1 MAILERP
8 AAPPGLDDRKRRGG
22 DRILVAAIVALS
34 GLGLLMIYSAT
45 RVSLQG
51 SDLPDSVTMER
62 QLIFVTAGLLVLY
75 GLSRYDYR
83 NLRDLLPFLY
93 GVVLVLL
100 LAVFAFDPIKGA
112 RRWIPLPFFNLQPA
126 EFTKIVI
133 ILGLAVLLIPGP
145 EEDGSRLSWAKVGKA
160 LVLVGVPAA
169 LIFVQPDLGTML
181 AIPFVLLVML
191 FAAGANWRQLALL
204 AGSAVA
210 AAVAVV
216 SLGMLESYQLD
227 RIRVLFD
234 PDIDPQGIGW
244 NLRQSKLAIGSGQLF
259 GKGLF
264 EGTQTNL
271 QFVPEQENDFIFTAL
286 GEQLGFAGGIVAL
299 FLYAVIVWRLLVI
312 AANARDRF
320 GALVAAGLAGLLV
333 FHVFVNIGMTVGIAP
348 VTGLPLPFMSQ
359 GGSFY
364 LSMMAGMAIANSIW
378 IRRARRPGEA

>member
-133 ILGLAVLLIPGP
+133 ILGLAVLLIRAPRRTAPGCR
-145 EEDGSRLSWAKVGKA
+145 GRRSGKRSC
-160 LVLVGVPAA
+160 
-169 LIFVQPDLGTML
+169 
-181 AIPFVLLVML
+181 
-191 FAAGANWRQLALL
+191 W
-204 AGSAVA
+204 
-210 AAVAVV
+210 
-216 SLGMLESYQLD
+216 
-227 RIRVLFD
+227 
-234 PDIDPQGIGW
+234 
-244 NLRQSKLAIGSGQLF
+244 
-259 GKGLF
+259 
-264 EGTQTNL
+264 
-271 QFVPEQENDFIFTAL
+271 
-286 GEQLGFAGGIVAL
+286 
-299 FLYAVIVWRLLVI
+299 
-312 AANARDRF
+312 
-320 GALVAAGLAGLLV
+320 
-333 FHVFVNIGMTVGIAP
+333 
-348 VTGLPLPFMSQ
+348 
-359 GGSFY
+359 
-364 LSMMAGMAIANSIW
+364 
-378 IRRARRPGEA
+378 